1 MSLTYRGGIIGTGS
15 FLPERILTNQDLEKI
30 VDTSD
35 DWITTRTGIKERRI
49 ADKNTATS
57 DLATKAAQSALLNA
71 GLEASE
77 IDLIIVATITPDM
90 NFPSTACIVQKNIEA
105 YNSVAFDIGAA
116 CTGFIYAVVTANQF
130 ISTGLYKNVLVIGAE
145 TLSKF
150 VDWQDRNTC
159 VLFGDG
165 AGAVVMSR
173 VEEGYG
179 LLSQYLGADGTG
191 SDALAIDAGGSRNPA
206 SLETVRRNMHYI
218 RMDGNEVFKFA
229 VRVMA
234 AAAEEAVSIA
244 GLEKSDVDYL
254 IPHQANIRIIEA
266 ARKRMGL
273 SEDRVYINLSK
284 YGNMSAASIP
294 VALDE
299 AVNSGKIKN
308 DNNVVLVGFGAGLT
322 WGSCLVKW
330 YSQASMKNIKEI
342 KS

>member
-1 MSLTYRGGIIGTGS
+1 MNLTYRGGIIGTGS
-15 FLPERILTNQDLEKI
+15 YLPDRILTNQDLEKM

-35 DWITTRTGIKERRI
+35 EWITTRTGIKERRI
-49 ADKNTATS
+49 ADENTATS
-57 DLATKAAQSALLNA
+57 DLATKAAQNALLKA
-71 GLEASE
+71 GLEASQ
-77 IDLIIVATITPDM
+77 IDLIIVSTITPDM
-90 NFPSTACIVQKNIEA
+90 NFPSTACIVQSNIKA
-105 YNSVAFDIGAA
+105 YNAVAFDISAA
-116 CTGFIYAVVTANQF
+116 CTGFIYAVATANQF

-173 VEEGYG
+173 VKEGYG
-179 LLSQYLGADGTG
+179 VLSQYLGADGTG
-191 SDALAIDAGGSRNPA
+191 GNALAIDAGGSRNPA
-206 SLETVRRNMHYI
+206 SFETLSRKMHYI

-234 AAAEEAVSIA
+234 SAAEEAVRIA

-273 SEDRVYINLSK
+273 SEDRVYVNLSK

-299 AVNSGKIKN
+299 AVNSGAIKAG
-308 DNNVVLVGFGAGLT
+308 DNVILVGFGAGLT
-322 WGSCLVKW
+322 WGSCLLKW
-330 YSQASMKNIKEI
+330 GS
-342 KS
+342 

>member
-1 MSLTYRGGIIGTGS
+1 MNLTYRGGIIGTGS
-15 FLPERILTNQDLEKI
+15 FLPDRILTNQDLEKM

-35 DWITTRTGIKERRI
+35 EWITTRTGINERRI
-49 ADKNTATS
+49 ADENTATS
-57 DLATKAAQSALLNA
+57 DLATKAAQNALLKA
-71 GLEASE
+71 GLEASQ
-77 IDLIIVATITPDM
+77 IDLIIVSTITPDM
-90 NFPSTACIVQKNIEA
+90 NFPSTACIVQRNIKA
-105 YNSVAFDIGAA
+105 YNAVAFDLSAA

-130 ISTGLYKNVLVIGAE
+130 ISTGLYKNILVIGAE

-173 VEEGYG
+173 VKDGYG
-179 LLSQYLGADGTG
+179 VLSQYLGADGTG
-191 SDALAIDAGGSRNPA
+191 GDALAIDAGGSRLPA
-206 SLETVRRNMHYI
+206 SFETLSRKMHYI

-234 AAAEEAVSIA
+234 SAAEEAVRIA

-273 SEDRVYINLSK
+273 SEDRVYVNLSK

-299 AVNSGKIKN
+299 AVNSGAIKAG
-308 DNNVVLVGFGAGLT
+308 DNVILVGFGAGLT
-322 WGSCLVKW
+322 WGSCLLKW
-330 YSQASMKNIKEI
+330 GS
-342 KS
+342 